1 MSSAMCAMQLETALR
16 LPALAM
22 QLSNVVMTFVLRA
35 MNVPK
40 RTANTMPTI
49 SAGTPHAILRLPAWS
64 SSRPS
69 SVRW

>member
-1 MSSAMCAMQLETALR
+1 
-16 LPALAM
+16 M